1 MNKPFDGL
9 DIENMF
15 AEAIEASEN
24 TGEKDPTTYGK
35 NSKKEVAKDADK
47 ENQKTESTKP
57 IENLTHNK
65 KVEKP
70 IEQPVTIKQSEK
82 EIKSEV
88 KESEVKKEI
97 EPHNTLSQKP
107 LVKIN
112 IESLDVLS
120 ITRIIEM
127 KEILDNYNERERAFI
142 QGYFQQDNDSVAEII
157 YSALTAEQKGLDAL
171 NKIVIA
177 REHSS
182 AERAFYLMELDNNSI
197 EAIHEQINLLTGEL
211 DNIDGI
217 NNVNKIKVCRILESV
232 ISKMDNNVFLYI
244 NKLQEFASKALI

>member
-15 AEAIEASEN
+15 AEAVGASEN

-35 NSKKEVAKDADK
+35 NSKKEVAKDTDK
-47 ENQKTESTKP
+47 ENQKTESIKS
-57 IENLTHNK
+57 IEKLTDN
-65 KVEKP
+65 EKS
-70 IEQPVTIKQSEK
+70 IEQPVTIKQIKQPEK

-88 KESEVKKEI
+88 KESKIKKEV
-97 EPHNTLSQKP
+97 ESHNTSQKP
-107 LVKIN
+107 FVKIN
-112 IESLDVLS
+112 TESLDVLS

-127 KEILDNYNERERAFI
+127 KEILDNYNERERTFI
-142 QGYFQQDNDSVAEII
+142 QGYFQQDNDYVAEII
-157 YSALTAEQKGLDAL
+157 YSALTAEQRGLDAL

-211 DNIDGI
+211 ENIDGI
-217 NNVNKIKVCRILESV
+217 NNVNKIKICRTLESV

>member
-15 AEAIEASEN
+15 AEAVGASEN

-35 NSKKEVAKDADK
+35 NSKKEVAKDTDK
-47 ENQKTESTKP
+47 ENQKAESIKS
-57 IENLTHNK
+57 IEKLTDN
-65 KVEKP
+65 EKS
-70 IEQPVTIKQSEK
+70 IEQPVTIKQIKQPEK

-88 KESEVKKEI
+88 KESEIKKEV
-97 EPHNTLSQKP
+97 ESHNTSQKP
-107 LVKIN
+107 FVKIN
-112 IESLDVLS
+112 TESLDVLS

-127 KEILDNYNERERAFI
+127 KEILDNYNERERTFI
-142 QGYFQQDNDSVAEII
+142 QGYFQQDNDYVAEII
-157 YSALTAEQKGLDAL
+157 YSALTAEQRGLDAL

-211 DNIDGI
+211 ENIDGI
-217 NNVNKIKVCRILESV
+217 NNVNKIKICRTLESV

>member
-1 MNKPFDGL
+1 MSKPFDGL
-9 DIENMF
+9 DIESMF
-15 AEAIEASEN
+15 AEAVEASEN
-24 TGEKDPTTYGK
+24 TGEKDPTSYGK
-35 NSKKEVAKDADK
+35 NAKKEDVKEIDK
-47 ENQKTESTKP
+47 EKKKIESAKSP
-57 IENLTHNK
+57 EKSIQNK
-65 KVEKP
+65 KENKV
-70 IEQPVTIKQSEK
+70 IEQPIAKQPER
-82 EIKSEV
+82 EIKSEI
-88 KESEVKKEI
+88 KRPEMKKEI
-97 EPHNTLSQKP
+97 ESQNTLSQKP

-112 IESLDVLS
+112 AESLDVLS

-142 QGYFQQDNDSVAEII
+142 QGYFQQDKDSVAEII
-157 YSALTAEQKGLDAL
+157 YSALTAEQRGLDAL
-171 NKIVIA
+171 NKIVVA

-217 NNVNKIKVCRILESV
+217 TDINKIKVCRTLEGA